1 MLHPGDFELN
11 IMNLAER
18 LERSRDNHALKFASK
33 GIFEYF
39 DFANAPCHMPRL
51 AAGTEQITC
60 EIAKPYSFN
69 PMRGTNCLSWTMGAS
84 AKAVAISR
92 LPL

>member
-1 MLHPGDFELN
+1 MLRPGDFELN
-11 IMNLAER
+11 IINLAER

-33 GIFEYF
+33 GISEYF
-39 DFANAPCHMPRL
+39 DFANAPCHMPCL
-51 AAGTEQITC
+51 AVRTEQITC
-60 EIAKPYSFN
+60 EIAKPCSFN